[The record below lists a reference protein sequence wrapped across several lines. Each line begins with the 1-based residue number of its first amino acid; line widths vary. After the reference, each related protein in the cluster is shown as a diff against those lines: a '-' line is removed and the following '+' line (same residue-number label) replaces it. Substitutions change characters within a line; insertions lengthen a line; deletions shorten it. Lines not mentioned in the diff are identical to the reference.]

1 MTETTLT
8 IANTLKT
15 LVATVFPAVGFASAG
30 TPELAVQG
38 KSLPA
43 GLRPPCVLI
52 LAGEGTYMDST
63 LTRRQQFHLILIDL
77 LAGSDDARTAAAL
90 GRFDALQELFP
101 PDGLQSGDIVFI
113 PESFR
118 LLDCP
123 DARAA
128 ACLTVAALS
137 PSQET
142 TASGSGTTASA
153 GSDGTQF

>member
-1 MTETTLT
+1 MTEATLT
-8 IANTLKT
+8 IANELKT
-15 LVATVFPAVGFASAG
+15 LVATVFPAVGFASAS

-52 LAGEGTYMDST
+52 LAGEGIYTDST
-63 LTRRQQFHLILIDL
+63 LTRRQLFHLILIDL
-77 LAGSDDARTAAAL
+77 LTGSDDARTAAAL

-101 PDGLQSGDIVFI
+101 PDGFSSDDTVFI

-128 ACLTVAALS
+128 ACLTIAALT
-137 PSQET
+137 PTET
-142 TASGSGTTASA
+142 TTSV
-153 GSDGTQF
+153 SDPTDETSS

>member
-1 MTETTLT
+1 MSTATLT
-8 IANTLKT
+8 VANTLKT
-15 LVATVFPAVGFASAG
+15 IVAAAFPAVGLASAS

-43 GLRPPCVLI
+43 GLTPPCVLI
-52 LAGEGTYMDST
+52 LAGDGAYTDST

-77 LAGSDDARTAAAL
+77 LAASDDARTAAAL
-90 GRFDALQELFP
+90 GRFDALQDLFP
-101 PDGLQSGDIVFI
+101 PEGMQSGDIVFI

-128 ACLTVAALS
+128 ACLTIAALS
-137 PSQET
+137 PSET
-142 TASGSGTTASA
+142 TTGSDSDSTASTESAGTTS
-153 GSDGTQF
+153 

>member
-1 MTETTLT
+1 MTEATLT
-8 IANTLKT
+8 IANELKT
-15 LVATVFPAVGFASAG
+15 LVATVFPAVGFASAS

-52 LAGEGTYMDST
+52 LAGEGIYTDST

-101 PDGLQSGDIVFI
+101 PDGFSSDDTVFI

-128 ACLTVAALS
+128 ACLTIAALT
-137 PSQET
+137 PTET
-142 TASGSGTTASA
+142 TTSV
-153 GSDGTQF
+153 SDPTDETSS

>member
-1 MTETTLT
+1 MTAATLT
-8 IANTLKT
+8 IANTLKN
-15 LVATVFPAVGFASAG
+15 LVAATFPAVGFATAG
-30 TPELAVQG
+30 TPETAVQG
-38 KSLPA
+38 KSLPV

-52 LAGEGTYMDST
+52 MAGDGNYTDST

-77 LAGSDDARTAAAL
+77 LAGSDDARTTAAL

-101 PDGLQSGDIVFI
+101 PDGVQSGDVVFL

-128 ACLTVAALS
+128 ACLTITAMS
-137 PSQET
+137 PT
-142 TASGSGTTASA
+142 
-153 GSDGTQF
+153 

>member
-1 MTETTLT
+1 MTAATLT
-8 IANTLKT
+8 VANMLKSI
-15 LVATVFPAVGFASAG
+15 VSATFSAVGFVTAA
-30 TPELAVQG
+30 TPETAVQA

-52 LAGEGTYMDST
+52 LAGDGVYTDST
-63 LTRRQQFHLILIDL
+63 LTRRQQFHLILIDV
-77 LAGSDDARTAAAL
+77 LAGNNDARTAAAL

-101 PDGLQSGDIVFI
+101 PEGLQSGDIVFI

-128 ACLTVAALS
+128 ACLTIAALS
-137 PSQET
+137 PSET
-142 TASGSGTTASA
+142 TASSVSGSTAS
-153 GSDGTQF
+153 SH